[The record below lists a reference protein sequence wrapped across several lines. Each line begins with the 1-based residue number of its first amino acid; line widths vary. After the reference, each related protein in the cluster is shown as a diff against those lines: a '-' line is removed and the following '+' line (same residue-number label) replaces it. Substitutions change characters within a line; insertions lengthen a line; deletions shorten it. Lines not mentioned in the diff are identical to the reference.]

1 MKDDETLLRTGL
13 AVFAIAAV
21 LLLAPLVVS
30 VPYLELA
37 LALAVVA
44 AYAGAVLIGLSE
56 EGRPV

>member
-1 MKDDETLLRTGL
+1 MRDDKTLLRIGL
-13 AVFAIAAV
+13 AVLALAGA
-21 LLLAPLVVS
+21 LLFAPLVVS

-37 LALAVVA
+37 LAVAVVA

>member
-1 MKDDETLLRTGL
+1 MRDDETLLRIGL
-13 AVFAIAAV
+13 AVLALAGA
-21 LLLAPLVVS
+21 LLFAPLVVS

-37 LALAVVA
+37 LALAVLA